1 VNFRDKLSA
10 TGWIV
15 AAVIAVIVFSVGAI
29 LVVGTISNETANFRG
44 NVEAVNKTFGSGN
57 HRIATYN
64 RFFDICA
71 GVQTSEASIRNL
83 EQELKDPNTTTARAS
98 QIRGA
103 LTAIKTHRAE
113 LINQYNAEAANYYTK
128 SFQDNNLPARLDIN
142 EENTTCAV

>member
-1 VNFRDKLSA
+1 MNFRDKLSA

-44 NVEAVNKTFGSGN
+44 NVDAVNKTFGSGN

-64 RFFDICA
+64 RFFDLCA
-71 GVQTSEASIRNL
+71 GVQTAEASIRNL
-83 EQELKDPNTTTARAS
+83 EQELKDPGTTEARAS

-103 LTAIKTHRAE
+103 LTAIKTHRTE
-113 LINQYNAEAANYYTK
+113 LINQYNAEAANYYAE
-128 SFQDNNLPARLDIN
+128 SFKDNDLPARLDTN